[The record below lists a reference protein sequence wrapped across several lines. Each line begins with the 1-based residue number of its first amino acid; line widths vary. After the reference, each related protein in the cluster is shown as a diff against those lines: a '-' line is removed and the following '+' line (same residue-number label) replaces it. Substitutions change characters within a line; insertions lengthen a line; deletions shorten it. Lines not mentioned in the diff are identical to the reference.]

1 MILLISNIASILSYI
16 TWDVSREITS
26 IGPITLRWY
35 GLLFAL
41 AFVFGFIILTRV
53 YKLEKKPQSDLEQLS
68 IYVILGTVIGARLG
82 HCLFYDPIHYLSNP
96 LEMLKVWEGGLAS
109 HGAAIGIITALY
121 LFSKKKK
128 DQSMLWIL
136 DRLVIVVA
144 LGGAL
149 IRLGNLFNSEIIGMQ
164 TDVPWAFIFTSV
176 DNVPRHPAQ
185 LYESIFYFISFG
197 ILYFV
202 YLKMRETLKAGF
214 LFGLFLV
221 LIFGFR
227 FFIEFIKEDQS
238 PFEAGMLLNMGQ
250 ILSIPFVIVGLYYMF
265 RKTKIIQQKTKKK
278 KQAQ

>member
-1 MILLISNIASILSYI
+1 MTTLINNIAFIISYI
-16 TWDVSREITS
+16 TWDVSREIAS

-53 YKLEKKPQSDLEQLS
+53 YKLENKPQTDLEQLS

-82 HCLFYDPIHYLSNP
+82 HCLFYDPAYYLSNP
-96 LEMLKVWEGGLAS
+96 FEMIKVWEGGLAS
-109 HGAAIGIITALY
+109 HGAAIGILTALY

-128 DQSMLWIL
+128 DQGMLWTL

-176 DNVPRHPAQ
+176 DDIPRHPAQ
-185 LYESIFYFISFG
+185 LYESIAYFISFG
-197 ILYFV
+197 ILYFI
-202 YLKMRETLKAGF
+202 YMKKRETLKTGF
-214 LFGLFLV
+214 LFGLFLIF
-221 LIFGFR
+221 IFGFR
-227 FFIEFIKEDQS
+227 FFVEFIKEDQS
-238 PFEAGMLLNMGQ
+238 AFEAGMILNMGQ
-250 ILSIPFVIVGLYYMF
+250 ILSVPFVLMGLYYLL
-265 RKTKIIQQKTKKK
+265 RKPIIQPTKSKK
-278 KQAQ
+278 HKKSS

>member
-1 MILLISNIASILSYI
+1 MIVLIENIVFLLSYI

-82 HCLFYDPIHYLSNP
+82 HCLFYDPAYYLSNP
-96 LEMLKVWEGGLAS
+96 FEMLKVWEGGLAS
-109 HGAAIGIITALY
+109 HGAAIGILTALY

-128 DQSMLWIL
+128 DQGMLWTL
-136 DRLVIVVA
+136 DRVVIVVA

-176 DNVPRHPAQ
+176 DDIPRHPAQ
-185 LYESIFYFISFG
+185 LYESIAYFISFG
-197 ILYFV
+197 TLYLI
-202 YLKMRETLKAGF
+202 YLKKRETLKTGF
-214 LFGLFLV
+214 LFGLFLIFV
-221 LIFGFR
+221 FGFR
-227 FFIEFIKEDQS
+227 FLVEFIKEDQS
-238 PFEAGMLLNMGQ
+238 AFEAGMLLNMGQ
-250 ILSIPFVIVGLYYMF
+250 ILSIPFVLMGLYYLL
-265 RKTKIIQQKTKKK
+265 RKPKIQQNKSKKHK
-278 KQAQ
+278 KST

>member
-1 MILLISNIASILSYI
+1 MIVLIENIVFLLSYI

-82 HCLFYDPIHYLSNP
+82 HCLFYDPAYYLSNP
-96 LEMLKVWEGGLAS
+96 FEMLKVWEGGLAS
-109 HGAAIGIITALY
+109 HGAAIGILTALY
-121 LFSKKKK
+121 LFEKKKK
-128 DQSMLWIL
+128 DQGMLWTL

-176 DNVPRHPAQ
+176 DDIPRHPAQ
-185 LYESIFYFISFG
+185 LYESIAYFISFG
-197 ILYFV
+197 TLYLI
-202 YLKMRETLKAGF
+202 YLKKRETFKTGF
-214 LFGLFLV
+214 LFGLFLIFV
-221 LIFGFR
+221 FGFR
-227 FFIEFIKEDQS
+227 FLVEFIKEDQS
-238 PFEAGMLLNMGQ
+238 AFEAGMLLNMGQ
-250 ILSIPFVIVGLYYMF
+250 ILSIPFVLMGLYYLL
-265 RKTKIIQQKTKKK
+265 RKPKIQQNKSKKHK
-278 KQAQ
+278 KST

>member
-1 MILLISNIASILSYI
+1 MIVLISNISSILSYI

-82 HCLFYDPIHYLSNP
+82 HCLFYDPVHYLSNP

-176 DNVPRHPAQ
+176 DDIPRHPAQ